1 MLGAITTGLE
11 NPAGTLKI
19 GREEAEAGLLTPVN
33 IVINKLAIALSSCAT
48 VRLGTG
54 CATGCTTGCCAC
66 AKEAP

>member
-19 GREEAEAGLLTPVN
+19 GREEAEAEGLLTPVN

-48 VRLGTG
+48 VLLGTA
-54 CATGCTTGCCAC
+54 CATG
-66 AKEAP
+66 